1 MAVVE
6 SKEWYLSAYVLDG
19 LPTSDHL
26 KLRSVNLS
34 LAADSIPDQHVA
46 LEILWISVDPYLRS
60 IMSGQDDGLSLP
72 QFQLNQAITAFG
84 IGRVVGTKDNN
95 FAEGDVVVNPLS
107 PIAEYCVASAAFLR
121 KIDTSAGIPLPD
133 YLNSLGLSGFTA
145 WVGIEVLGNPKPGSN
160 VFISAAAGG
169 VGMVAGKLAKLKGC
183 RVVGS
188 TGSDEKTEA
197 TWLVDGARDF
207 ATEKSPLDTNADAIN
222 VVEREK
228 RETKAQ
234 ISWSS
239 SDYYENFLDDLSD
252 SESWSGD
259 EVKLLKDEFGYDD
272 AFNYHTETDIDAALS
287 KRFPDGIDI
296 YFENVGGKM
305 LEAVLNNVN
314 KGARIPLCGMI
325 SQYNQRWTEREGVR
339 NLLNM
344 VGKEVRME
352 GFMVGSYMNRFG
364 DFMKEME
371 GYIKEGKIISKH
383 RIYNGI
389 ESFLESFNSMFSS
402 SNVGKVH
409 FSFSTFSL
417 LNGSGWKLDFRIN
430 LFQWEHEVLNNL
442 QSLSMSS
449 ILRGSEDCLIWKGEN
464 HGIFEGYH
472 NLGDHLL
479 CYSVDSLEFK
489 KQCHIQKFRIETK
502 FDFPGDMLKGDICL
516 ISLCRSWEGFE
527 QLELHPQGATHLGK
541 QPKRVE
547 PRAQAPQCHALRIS
561 VTRGAA
567 FEVAK
572 CAGSLVARVEELE
585 EKVDSFEGRVNLSRF
600 EVARDSPTQQK
611 ALEARVTSLE
621 LELCKKAIIAG
632 NGGNLAPARRKRFLC
647 NGPHMVR
654 DYPKRKALS
663 WMQQG
668 GLHGKDNEKA
678 LAGMQ
683 QSGPHGK
690 GKEEASTSSNG
701 HRSYRD
707 VVARYASA

>member
-6 SKEWYLSAYVLDG
+6 SKEWYLSAYVSDG

-60 IMSGQDDGLSLP
+60 IMSGHDDGLCIP

-145 WVGIEVLGNPKPGSN
+145 WVGIEVLGNLKPGSN

-188 TGSDEKTEA
+188 TGSDEK
-197 TWLVDGARDF
+197 
-207 ATEKSPLDTNADAIN
+207 
-222 VVEREK
+222 
-228 RETKAQ
+228 
-234 ISWSS
+234 
-239 SDYYENFLDDLSD
+239 
-252 SESWSGD
+252 
-259 EVKLLKDEFGYDD
+259 VKLLKDEFGYDD
-272 AFNYHTETDIDAALS
+272 AFNYHTETDFDAALS

-352 GFMVGSYMNRFG
+352 GFMLGSYMNRFG

-402 SNVGKVH
+402 SNVGKV
-409 FSFSTFSL
+409 
-417 LNGSGWKLDFRIN
+417 I
-430 LFQWEHEVLNNL
+430 
-442 QSLSMSS
+442 
-449 ILRGSEDCLIWKGEN
+449 
-464 HGIFEGYH
+464 
-472 NLGDHLL
+472 
-479 CYSVDSLEFK
+479 
-489 KQCHIQKFRIETK
+489 IQ
-502 FDFPGDMLKGDICL
+502 
-516 ISLCRSWEGFE
+516 
-527 QLELHPQGATHLGK
+527 
-541 QPKRVE
+541 
-547 PRAQAPQCHALRIS
+547 
-561 VTRGAA
+561 
-567 FEVAK
+567 
-572 CAGSLVARVEELE
+572 
-585 EKVDSFEGRVNLSRF
+585 
-600 EVARDSPTQQK
+600 
-611 ALEARVTSLE
+611 
-621 LELCKKAIIAG
+621 
-632 NGGNLAPARRKRFLC
+632 
-647 NGPHMVR
+647 VR
-654 DYPKRKALS
+654 P
-663 WMQQG
+663 
-668 GLHGKDNEKA
+668 
-678 LAGMQ
+678 
-683 QSGPHGK
+683 
-690 GKEEASTSSNG
+690 
-701 HRSYRD
+701 
-707 VVARYASA
+707 